1 MQFIVKMFV
10 VKMSKVRGTT
20 VILKFSFSS
29 ISFYSRNT
37 LFFLP
42 KALYITGKE
51 VFNFRM
57 ISYVNATDGIAYTNM
72 DVVDNRIYLT
82 VGCIQV
88 VFVNK
93 FVSSILVR

>member
-1 MQFIVKMFV
+1 MIMKKAATDVTAKLKNIVIVDSDETALYK
-10 VKMSKVRGTT
+10 
-20 VILKFSFSS
+20 
-29 ISFYSRNT
+29 
-37 LFFLP
+37 

-57 ISYVNATDGIAYTNM
+57 VSYVNATDGIAYTNM

-93 FVSSILVR
+93 FVSSILVS

>member
-1 MQFIVKMFV
+1 
-10 VKMSKVRGTT
+10 
-20 VILKFSFSS
+20 
-29 ISFYSRNT
+29 
-37 LFFLP
+37 
-42 KALYITGKE
+42 
-51 VFNFRM
+51 M

-93 FVSSILVR
+93 FVSSILVSQISQMLFLTIQITLSELEKDKASHMGWHSFV

>member
-1 MQFIVKMFV
+1 ME
-10 VKMSKVRGTT
+10 
-20 VILKFSFSS
+20 FSFSS
-29 ISFYSRNT
+29 TDFYSRGT
-37 LFFLP
+37 LFLFVFCFFFFLP

-93 FVSSILVR
+93 FVSSVLVS

>member
-1 MQFIVKMFV
+1 
-10 VKMSKVRGTT
+10 
-20 VILKFSFSS
+20 
-29 ISFYSRNT
+29 
-37 LFFLP
+37 
-42 KALYITGKE
+42 
-51 VFNFRM
+51 M